1 MEREFIIITINR
13 NVKRKVFI
21 DEILYC
27 KAENTYTFIKLLNGI
42 SYLISKPIK
51 EVQAELSK
59 YYFFRISRS
68 YLVNMHYAHE
78 INKNGSPTIKL
89 IETSVLRVSRSRL
102 KLLEEIVFKKPK
114 FNLHNEKGISHN
126 EKLNSQS

>member
-27 KAENTYTFIKLLNGI
+27 KAENTYTFIKLINGI
-42 SYLISKPIK
+42 SHLISKPIK
-51 EVQAELSK
+51 ELQAELSK

-68 YLVNMHYAHE
+68 FLVNMHYARE
-78 INKNGSPTIKL
+78 INKNGIPTIEL
-89 IETSVLRVSRSRL
+89 IETSVLRISRSRL
-102 KLLEEIVFKKPK
+102 KLLEDIIFKKST
-114 FNLHNEKGISHN
+114 L
-126 EKLNSQS
+126 QQTR